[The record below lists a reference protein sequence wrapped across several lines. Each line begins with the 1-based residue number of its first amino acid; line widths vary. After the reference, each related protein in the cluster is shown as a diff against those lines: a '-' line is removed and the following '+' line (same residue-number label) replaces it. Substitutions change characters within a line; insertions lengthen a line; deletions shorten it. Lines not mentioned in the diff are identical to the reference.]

1 MTLDLRNNAAA
12 QDMIRIIMR
21 EKDLSAKDAVTFA
34 VNRDIHQKILKEGY
48 ASIALDLW
56 GHDNPERIWDTLSN
70 PVVDLE
76 LDKLQERLIEDISE
90 KEKVNYETAICY
102 FLIFTM
108 DYLGYHI

>member
-21 EKDLSAKDAVTFA
+21 EKDLSAKDAVAFA